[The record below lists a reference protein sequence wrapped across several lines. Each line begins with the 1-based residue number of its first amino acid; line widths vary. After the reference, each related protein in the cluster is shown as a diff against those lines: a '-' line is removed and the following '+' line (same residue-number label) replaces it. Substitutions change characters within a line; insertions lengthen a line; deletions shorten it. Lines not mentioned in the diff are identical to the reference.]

1 MQILV
6 INPGSTSTK
15 IAVYEDA
22 KPLMLRTIRHSAE
35 QLSQYEEVTDQ
46 FDFRKQLVIDELRRM
61 DIPFH
66 FQAVIGRGGLVK
78 PVEGGVYEINQRMLD
93 DTPATWDASSP
104 TR

>member
-15 IAVYEDA
+15 IAVYEAA

-46 FDFRKQLVIDELRRM
+46 FDFRKQRVIDELRRM

-66 FQAVIGRGGLVK
+66 FQAVTGRG
-78 PVEGGVYEINQRMLD
+78 
-93 DTPATWDASSP
+93 
-104 TR
+104 